1 MKRNAL
7 PIEKSIPMSD
17 LRRVSP
23 LEMKFVLLQRFPRLL
38 GVFKDDSELPAMF
51 EQYKYIDEQTVRDRI
66 YSVIKPMVVSQFLTH
81 SRPSGYDLR
90 PNDKYFTHL
99 NDGVMYGRREAELF
113 RISYN
118 LYVLEYR
125 LLMNQRE
132 LTLPDSDVVRCSSND
147 ETIPNL
153 SGAVGIG
160 YYNPLTSDHVLP
172 PEAF

>member
-1 MKRNAL
+1 
-7 PIEKSIPMSD
+7 
-17 LRRVSP
+17 
-23 LEMKFVLLQRFPRLL
+23 
-38 GVFKDDSELPAMF
+38 
-51 EQYKYIDEQTVRDRI
+51 
-66 YSVIKPMVVSQFLTH
+66 
-81 SRPSGYDLR
+81 
-90 PNDKYFTHL
+90 
-99 NDGVMYGRREAELF
+99 MYGRREAELF

-125 LLMNQRE
+125 LLMNQGE
-132 LTLPDSDVVRCSSND
+132 LPLPDSDVVRCSSND